1 MHPTLNVTRWARPP
15 QASYGDG
22 ALETL
27 KLIGLSLMTVDHVNK
42 YLFNGTSQLAFNAG
56 RLALPI
62 FCFVL
67 AYNLARH
74 HALQSGVFRRTAS
87 RLAVFGAIAS
97 VPFVLLGGLIA
108 PMYPLNVMFALL
120 VITGVAYLLSTRRV
134 WAAVGLFCIGG
145 AVVEFWWPAVLFG
158 VTAWLYCR
166 RPSWGAIGGMVLACM
181 ALAWVNGTSW
191 GMAALPIILAA
202 RRTEITVPR
211 LRWVFYA
218 YYPAHLAALWA
229 IRIPMANAGYLFF

>member
-1 MHPTLNVTRWARPP
+1 MNLTLNVARLTRPP

-27 KLIGLSLMTVDHVNK
+27 KLVGVSLMTIDHVNK
-42 YLFNGTSQLAFNAG
+42 YLFNGTSQWAFNAG

-67 AYNLARH
+67 AYNLARPN
-74 HALQSGVFRRTAS
+74 ALQGAAFRRTAS
-87 RLAVFGAIAS
+87 RLVIFGAIAS
-97 VPFVLLGGLIA
+97 VPFVSLGGLVA
-108 PMYPLNVMFALL
+108 PLYPLNVMFTLL
-120 VITGVAYLLSTRRV
+120 VITGVAYLLATGRRLT
-134 WAAVGLFCIGG
+134 AVGLFCIGG
-145 AVVEFWWPAVLFG
+145 AAVEFWWPAVLFG

-166 RPSWGAIGGMVLACM
+166 RASWGALGAMVLACA

-191 GMAALPIILAA
+191 ALAAFPTILAA
-202 RRTEITVPR
+202 RRLEICLPR

-229 IRIPMANAGYLFF
+229 IRIPMAKAGYLFF